1 MTPVTRP
8 ETQLYCH
15 NPDCG
20 YADESWRFSAFGGD
34 DVTYKCP
41 KCKSTAQMFA
51 LKKTAPEVEETIIK
65 KEPEMTRRQMNF
77 IVVDLENRT
86 LKVIPEERVKDE
98 GDNVDLLLPMVTA
111 DEASRFQRRAARDF
125 DSNLSQLIEEL
136 QEGTL
141 PYDASIDMWLQDLG
155 VNIYEA
161 PHNDALHGENESEIE
176 LGDEEDFDED
186 ELGFQGPAH
195 GRHMPVDGSVFVA
208 GFQTGVSFALNNLH
222 LFMPQ
227 QPLPEE
233 TRMREPVEPL
243 PTKPLTPRA
252 AVTKDRAV
260 KLLRMIKAKKQPA
273 PAPVRIPH
281 PKARPT
287 K

>member
-1 MTPVTRP
+1 
-8 ETQLYCH
+8 
-15 NPDCG
+15 
-20 YADESWRFSAFGGD
+20 
-34 DVTYKCP
+34 
-41 KCKSTAQMFA
+41 MFA
-51 LKKTAPEVEETIIK
+51 LKKTAPVVEETIIK

-98 GDNVDLLLPMVTA
+98 GDNVDLLLPMVTP
-111 DEASRFQRRAARDF
+111 DEANKFQRRAARDF
-125 DSNLSQLIEEL
+125 DSNLSQLIENL

-161 PHNDALHGENESEIE
+161 PHNDALHGESESEIE

-186 ELGFQGPAH
+186 ELGFQDPAR
-195 GRHMPVDGSVFVA
+195 GLRMPVDGSVFVA

-227 QPLPEE
+227 KQEA
-233 TRMREPVEPL
+233 VEPPPAP
-243 PTKPLTPRA
+243 PTQPLTPRA

-260 KLLRMIKAKKQPA
+260 KLLRMIKAKKHPA
-273 PAPVRIPH
+273 PMPVKMPH

>member
-8 ETQLYCH
+8 ETRLYCH

-51 LKKTAPEVEETIIK
+51 LKKTAPEVEETVIK

-125 DSNLSQLIEEL
+125 DSNLSQLIENL

-141 PYDASIDMWLQDLG
+141 PYDASIDMWLQGLG

-161 PHNDALHGENESEIE
+161 PHNEALHGENESEIE

-186 ELGFQGPAH
+186 EMLPH
-195 GRHMPVDGSVFVA
+195 RLSMPMDGSVFTA

-222 LFMPQ
+222 LFMPERAIPAPKTKMQ
-227 QPLPEE
+227 
-233 TRMREPVEPL
+233 EPIEPL

-260 KLLRMIKAKKQPA
+260 KLLRMIKAKKHPA
-273 PAPVRIPH
+273 PMPVKMPH

-287 K
+287 TK

>member
-1 MTPVTRP
+1 MMPVPRP
-8 ETQLYCH
+8 ETQLFCH

-20 YADESWRFSAFGGD
+20 YADESWHFSAFGGD

-51 LKKTAPEVEETIIK
+51 LKKTAPVVEETIIK

-98 GDNVDLLLPMVTA
+98 GDNVDLLLPMVTP
-111 DEASRFQRRAARDF
+111 DEANKFQRRAARDF
-125 DSNLSQLIEEL
+125 DSNLSQLVENL

-141 PYDASIDMWLQDLG
+141 PYDAAIDAWLQDFG

-161 PHNDALHGENESEIE
+161 PHNEALHGENESEIE

-186 ELGFQGPAH
+186 EMLPH
-195 GRHMPVDGSVFVA
+195 RLSMPMDGSVFTA

-222 LFMPQ
+222 LFMPERVTPAPKSEMQ
-227 QPLPEE
+227 
-233 TRMREPVEPL
+233 EPIEPL
-243 PTKPLTPRA
+243 PTQPLTPRA
-252 AVTKDRAV
+252 TVTKDRAA
-260 KLLRMIKAKKQPA
+260 KLLRMLKAKKQPPTPKVA
-273 PAPVRIPH
+273 PRLQSR
-281 PKARPT
+281 KR
-287 K
+287 